1 MASKSSV
8 QVLQCDLSSI
18 SFPSTLEFSGLP
30 EVSSTRTLDALKIAA
45 QRLVQFEDVV
55 AFPTETVYGL
65 GANALSST
73 AVSRIF
79 SAKGR
84 PQDNPLI
91 VHVSS
96 FPMLRRLLPSSYALS
111 PIYEALIKA
120 LWPGPLTLLFPA
132 DSNIIP
138 SAVTAGHPSVAVR
151 MPSHPVAR
159 ALIAFSGVPLAAP
172 SANVSGKPSATR
184 AEHVLDDLG
193 RAGRLRLILDGGP
206 CPVGV
211 ESTVVDGLG
220 DDGNLRVLRPGG
232 VTVEDLE
239 QVARSLDLPEEK
251 RPKVLVY
258 RRDYEDKKLEN
269 APTTPGMKYRHYSP
283 SIPVVLLM
291 TTSKP
296 TNSHPFLTFYDA
308 IASIIKAHPKEHSA
322 GPLKIGLLATSDSPL
337 LNHPPRPS
345 EQFMIDHF
353 PLGSRT
359 DPATSAARLF
369 DGLLTVEKNGADV
382 ILVEE
387 IPEDREGLAFMN
399 RARKAAATL
408 IYVHNE

>member
-18 SFPSTLEFSGLP
+18 SFPSTLESSGLP

-45 QRLVQFEDVV
+45 QRLVQLEDVV

-96 FPMLRRLLPSSYALS
+96 FPMLHRLLPSSYALS

-120 LWPGPLTLLFPA
+120 FWPGPLTLLFPA

-193 RAGRLRLILDGGP
+193 RTGRLRLILDGGP

-220 DDGNLRVLRPGG
+220 DDGTLRVLRPGG

-239 QVARSLDLPEEK
+239 RLARSLDLPEEK
-251 RPKVLVY
+251 KPKILVY

-283 SIPVVLLM
+283 SIPVVLIM

-296 TNSHPFLTFYDA
+296 TNSYPSLTYHDA

-322 GPLKIGLLATSDSPL
+322 GPLKIGLLATCDSPL
-337 LNHPPRPS
+337 LTYPPRPS
-345 EQFMIDHF
+345 EQFMVDHF
-353 PLGSRT
+353 PLGSRA

-399 RARKAAATL
+399 RAKKAASTL
-408 IYVHNE
+408 IYVHDK